1 MFILLKA
8 KEDLEDNMEA
18 AKRAQNILK
27 TEMDNL
33 SEKLVRKIALLRFEV
48 ID

>member
-18 AKRAQNILK
+18 TKRAQNILK
-27 TEMDNL
+27 TEMDSL
-33 SEKLVRKIALLRFEV
+33 SEKLVRKITLLHFEM